1 MLRCYILPVF
11 GDMELSDI
19 TNEALIRFVNDLRT
33 TGGVRKKGLSPA
45 TVSEVVTTLN
55 ALRLYALKR
64 DYTVTFT
71 PECVTVK
78 QEKHDIRVFSLPE
91 ERELVAYLRENM
103 DLTALGI
110 LVCLYTGIRL
120 GELCALTW
128 DEINLT
134 EGTMRVGKTMQR
146 LRVSGNAD
154 HKTEV
159 KILEPKTAH
168 SVRTIPLPDVLKDSL
183 SQYQALD
190 AFLLTGDKKRY
201 IEPRVMQKRF
211 KRILKDCGIA
221 DANFHTTRHT
231 FATRCVELG
240 FDIKS
245 LSEILGH
252 ASVTITM
259 NKYVHPTME
268 LKAENMNRFSG
279 LFEV

>member
-1 MLRCYILPVF
+1 MYKDNIFSIPESLISRSYIG
-11 GDMELSDI
+11 GDISPDYRNDFMRDRDRIMYCTAFRRIAGKTQIYTIGDDDHKKNRLTHSLEVSQIARTICHAVGL
-19 TNEALIRFVNDLRT
+19 NEDL
-33 TGGVRKKGLSPA
+33 A
-45 TVSEVVTTLN
+45 E
-55 ALRLYALKR
+55 A
-64 DYTVTFT
+64 
-71 PECVTVK
+71 
-78 QEKHDIRVFSLPE
+78 I
-91 ERELVAYLRENM
+91 
-103 DLTALGI
+103 ALGHD
-110 LVCLYTGIRL
+110 L
-120 GELCALTW
+120 
-128 DEINLT
+128 
-134 EGTMRVGKTMQR
+134 
-146 LRVSGNAD
+146 D

-279 LFEV
+279 LFE